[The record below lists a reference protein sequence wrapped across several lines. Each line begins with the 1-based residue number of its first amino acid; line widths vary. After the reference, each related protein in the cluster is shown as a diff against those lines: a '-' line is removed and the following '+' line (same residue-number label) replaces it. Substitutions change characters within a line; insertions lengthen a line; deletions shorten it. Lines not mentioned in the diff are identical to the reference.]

1 MQTPL
6 SNDYTSRIEHS
17 SRKGEGFNRR
27 LTLCCVAGYLT
38 TRREPCLLRYDTRV
52 TWRVAFA
59 GMVSVLLSLCACQR
73 PQDSV
78 TELVVWGVNL
88 GPNDKGQTDVF
99 REFERRNPGI
109 KVSTLMMGSGG
120 MNPQKLMTAIV
131 GKVPPDV
138 VYQDRFTLADWA
150 SRGAFRPLDDLI
162 ARDKAVDP
170 TTPIPEQYFPATWD
184 EASYQGKV
192 YGIPWM
198 ADTRILSWNREV
210 FRAEA
215 EKLRKAGLDPTRAPR
230 TWSEL
235 LAYSKALTE
244 FNPDGT
250 LKRAGFIPSFGNS
263 WFYMYAALNNAE
275 LMSLDGKRCTLDN
288 PAAVEAL
295 DFIRKCYDVIGGAEK
310 ASRFASTFRGES
322 NDAFFTGQVA
332 MKIDG
337 DWALAGIAR
346 FAPRLDFGAAP
357 PPVPDDRYF
366 RRGRFAQE
374 KDQFASWAGGFAWS
388 IPTEAR
394 HKEAAWRFLKF
405 VNSLEGRMMEVRQQ
419 DELNRS
425 RGQMTFPR
433 ITAHRETNRQS
444 LEEYLPKNKNLAEA
458 VKLHSDLLA
467 VSKVRPVTFAGKVLW
482 DESNRAAETA
492 LSSNRSSR
500 ECLAKAK
507 ANVQRLLDETFS
519 QSSYPVADLRVPTI
533 AGMVGLV
540 VGALLLLARFRASRL
555 GPIAKKEALW
565 GYAFVAP
572 WVLGFLVFTAG
583 PMLASVVLSFTQY
596 NMLQDA
602 RWVGWKN
609 FSNVLGDDKALV
621 WKAFLNAFYMAG
633 IGVPL
638 GLLTG
643 LSLALLLNTR
653 VKGVTIFRTL
663 FYLPSIVPG
672 VASIVLWVWILSPD
686 PKLGLLNSVWSHTL
700 TPWFGLP
707 TPGWIS
713 SEEWAKP
720 AIILMGLGGAGSGVI
735 VWLAGLK
742 GIPNELYEASAIDGA
757 SPWSQF
763 WTVTLPQLSPL
774 VFFNV
779 VTGFI
784 GALQVFDPVYV
795 VTGGYGTGP
804 NDSLLVPAYQLFN
817 NAFGYF
823 RMGYASALA
832 WVIFYVVM
840 TITAVQF
847 VVGKRFV
854 HYEVEN

>member
-1 MQTPL
+1 M
-6 SNDYTSRIEHS
+6 
-17 SRKGEGFNRR
+17 
-27 LTLCCVAGYLT
+27 TLRAAV
-38 TRREPCLLRYDTRV
+38 
-52 TWRVAFA
+52 A
-59 GMVSVLLSLCACQR
+59 GMVSILLLVAACER
-73 PQDSV
+73 PATTV
-78 TELVVWGVNL
+78 TELVVWGVTL

-162 ARDKAVDP
+162 ARDKASDP
-170 TTPIPEQYFPATWD
+170 STPTPDQYFPATWD
-184 EASYQGKV
+184 EASYDGKV

-215 EKLRKAGLDPTRAPR
+215 GKLRKAGLDPNRAPR

-235 LAYSKALTE
+235 IAYSRALTQ

-263 WFYMYAALNNAE
+263 WFYMYAALNNAQ
-275 LMSLDGKRCTLDN
+275 LMSPDGRRCTLDS
-288 PAAVEAL
+288 AEAVEAL
-295 DFIRKCYDVIGGAEK
+295 DFIKDCYDVLGGAEK
-310 ASRFASTFRGES
+310 ANRFTSTFRGES

-346 FAPRLDFGAAP
+346 FAPQLDFGAAP

-366 RRGRFAQE
+366 KRGRFQKE
-374 KDQFASWAGGFAWS
+374 PDQFASWAGGFAWC
-388 IPTEAR
+388 IPTGAR
-394 HKEAAWRFLKF
+394 NQEAAWKFVKF

-433 ITAHRETNRQS
+433 ITAHRETNRVS
-444 LEEYLPKNKNLAEA
+444 LKEFLPKNKNLADA
-458 VKLHSDLLA
+458 VTLHSQLLS
-467 VSKVRPVTFAGKVLW
+467 VSSVRPVTFAGKVLW
-482 DESNRAAETA
+482 DESNRAAEIA
-492 LSSNRSSR
+492 LATGRSSKD
-500 ECLAKAK
+500 CLEQAS
-507 ANVQRLLDETFS
+507 ANVQRLLDETFA
-519 QSSYPVADLRVPTI
+519 QGNYPVADLRVPTV
-533 AGMVGLV
+533 VGLI
-540 VGALLLLARFRASRL
+540 GLLTGGLLLLARFKSMRL
-555 GPIAKKEALW
+555 GPVARQEALW

-583 PMLASVVLSFTQY
+583 PMVASVVLSFTQY

-602 RWVGWKN
+602 RWVGLKN
-609 FSNVLGDDKALV
+609 FFNVLGDDKTLV
-621 WKAFLNAFYMAG
+621 WKAFTNAFYMAG

-653 VKGVTIFRTL
+653 VKGVALFRTL
-663 FYLPSIVPG
+663 FYLPTIVPG

-686 PKLGLLNSVWSHTL
+686 PKLGLLNSIWSHTL
-700 TPWFGLP
+700 TPWFGLT
-707 TPGWIS
+707 TPGWIG
-713 SEEWAKP
+713 SEEWSKP
-720 AIILMGLGGAGSGVI
+720 ALILMGLGGAGSGVI

-742 GIPNELYEASAIDGA
+742 GIPNELYEASSIDGA
-757 SPWSQF
+757 SPWLQF
-763 WTVTLPQLSPL
+763 WSVTLPQLSPL

-804 NDSLLVPAYQLFN
+804 NDSLVVPAYQLFN

-832 WVIFYVVM
+832 WVIFFVAM
-840 TITAVQF
+840 AITAVQF
-847 VVGKRFV
+847 IVGKRFV
-854 HYEVEN
+854 HYEVDS